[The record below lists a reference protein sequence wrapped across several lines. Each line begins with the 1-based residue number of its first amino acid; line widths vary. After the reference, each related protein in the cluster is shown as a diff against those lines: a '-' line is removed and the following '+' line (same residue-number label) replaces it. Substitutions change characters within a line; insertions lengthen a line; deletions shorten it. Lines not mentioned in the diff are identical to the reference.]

1 MADVLHAGPPLL
13 DPVHPVGHATT
24 SLTDADRDG
33 RHLDVEVWYPAA
45 RAGGTATS
53 YEVVP
58 GVAFSAHATELAT
71 PLDGPLPVVLF
82 SHGRTGTRTSYVLLC
97 EGLAAQ
103 GYVVVAA
110 DHPGDTLG
118 DWLTGNA
125 ADDPTNEAQRL
136 GDLGLLL
143 DRLADGTFDRLVDGL
158 RADPAQ
164 VVVAGHSYG
173 GWTAIACGAS
183 DHGSRVR
190 GVVGLQPFSR
200 NLSRDRL
207 AGLTVPLLL
216 VGGTA
221 DTTTPVDADT
231 HRAFD
236 AAGSSD
242 AHVVEVVAAGHQACS
257 DVGLYLELLPQ
268 VDGLPEFVHDT
279 VTAMASNVTGTAG
292 DPWRP
297 TVALHLELVAVWLRG
312 TLDGAVHPDTISSVL
327 DDHQA
332 EHRYRPGA

>member
-1 MADVLHAGPPLL
+1 MLHAGPPLL
-13 DPVHPVGHATT
+13 DPTHLVGHAST
-24 SLTDADRDG
+24 SLTDAARGDR
-33 RHLDVEVWYPAA
+33 RLDVEVWYPATA
-45 RAGGTATS
+45 AGTSPTS

-58 GVAFSAHATELAT
+58 GVAFTAHATDGAAPLA
-71 PLDGPLPVVLF
+71 GPLPVVLF

-103 GYVVVAA
+103 GYLVVAG

-118 DWLTGNA
+118 DWLTGA
-125 ADDPTNEAQRL
+125 QADDPTNETLRL
-136 GDLGLLL
+136 GDVGLLL
-143 DRLADGTFDRLVDGL
+143 DRVADGTFDQLVDGL

-173 GWTAIACGAS
+173 GWTAIASGAS
-183 DHGSRVR
+183 EHGARVR

-207 AGLTVPLLL
+207 AALTVPLLL
-216 VGGTA
+216 VGGSA
-221 DTTTPVDADT
+221 DATTPVDADT

-236 AAGSSD
+236 AAGSAD

-268 VDGLPEFVHDT
+268 VDGLPEFVHET
-279 VTAMASNVTGTAG
+279 VSSMAADVTGTPG

-297 TVALHLELVAVWLRG
+297 TVALHLELMTVWLGGTRAG
-312 TLDGAVHPDTISSVL
+312 EDVTGRMAATLDGHRAKHRSRPAV
-327 DDHQA
+327 
-332 EHRYRPGA
+332 

>member
-1 MADVLHAGPPLL
+1 VLHAGPPLL
-13 DPVHPVGHATT
+13 DPAHPVGHTST
-24 SLTDADRDG
+24 SLTDTDADG
-33 RHLDVEVWYPAA
+33 RRLEVEVWYPAQA
-45 RAGGTATS
+45 ASDSPTS

-58 GVAFSAHATELAT
+58 GVAFSAHATERAAPLA
-71 PLDGPLPVVLF
+71 GALPVVLF

-110 DHPGDTLG
+110 DHPGDTLS

-136 GDLGLLL
+136 GDVGLLL

-158 RADPAQ
+158 QADASQ

-173 GWTAIACGAS
+173 GWTAIAAGTTG
-183 DHGSRVR
+183 HGTRIR

-200 NLSRDRL
+200 NLSRERL

-221 DTTTPVDADT
+221 DATTPVDADT

-236 AAGSSD
+236 AAGSTD

-268 VDGLPEFVHDT
+268 VDGLPEFVVET
-279 VTAMASNVTGTAG
+279 VTAMADNVTGTPG

-297 TVALHLELVAVWLRG
+297 TVALHLELVVVWLRG
-312 TLDGAVHPDTISSVL
+312 TLDGTVLPDAISSVL
-327 DDHQA
+327 DGHQA
-332 EHRYRPGA
+332 EHRYRPEA

>member
-1 MADVLHAGPPLL
+1 MLHAGPPLL
-13 DPVHPVGHATT
+13 DPVHPVGHTST
-24 SLTDADRDG
+24 SLTDKDAGG
-33 RHLDVEVWYPAA
+33 RRLEVEVWYPAQA
-45 RAGGTATS
+45 ASDSPTT

-58 GVAFSAHATELAT
+58 GVAFSAHATELAA
-71 PLDGPLPVVLF
+71 PQAVALPVVLF

-103 GYVVVAA
+103 GYAVVAA
-110 DHPGDTLG
+110 DHPGDTLS

-136 GDLGLLL
+136 GDVGLLL

-158 RADPAQ
+158 RVDASR

-173 GWTAIACGAS
+173 GWTAIAAGTT
-183 DHGSRVR
+183 DYGTRIR

-221 DTTTPVDADT
+221 DATTPVDADT

-236 AAGSSD
+236 AAGSTD

-268 VDGLPEFVHDT
+268 VDGLPEFVVET

-297 TVALHLELVAVWLRG
+297 TVALHLELVTVWLRG
-312 TLDGAVHPDTISSVL
+312 TFDGAALPDAVSSVL
-327 DDHQA
+327 DGHQA
-332 EHRYRPGA
+332 EHRYRPEA